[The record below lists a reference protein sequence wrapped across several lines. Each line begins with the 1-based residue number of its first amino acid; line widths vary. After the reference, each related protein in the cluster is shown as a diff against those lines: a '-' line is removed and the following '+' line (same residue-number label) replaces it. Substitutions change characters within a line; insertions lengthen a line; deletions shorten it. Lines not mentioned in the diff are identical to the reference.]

1 MIRRP
6 PRSTLFP
13 YTTLFRSAMA
23 ELLPFRDIFISLFFV
38 AVGMLVQLDVV
49 LEHPGLTFAG
59 VAGGL
64 SRKTLPAPVG
74 PALPGYSARV
84 ALLAGAGRVPN
95 RGVLLFPPPG
105 GPGRGPLPRG

>member
-59 VAGGL
+59 VAGLPSGQNPTPPL
-64 SRKTLPAPVG
+64 RPPLPGFSAPGGPPAGGGPAPN
-74 PALPGYSARV
+74 SAV
-84 ALLAGAGRVPN
+84 SFLV
-95 RGVLLFPPPG
+95 PPG
-105 GPGRGPLPRG
+105 GPGAGPV